1 MYNLKKEYA
10 LSERY
15 MKQAGVYL
23 AVPKWEYLGSNF
35 YGNLGEVYKVQNK
48 YKEAIEN
55 FQRGLV
61 ILKKYPDPDLEYKY
75 YGSLAELS
83 EATGDYANAY
93 QYQTRYS
100 SLRDSLLNSEKFKA
114 SAELDIKYQQAVKDK
129 EISRLQAEQKI
140 RQLESENKRQSSPV
154 TCWKQNEKKMR

>member
-1 MYNLKKEYA
+1 
-10 LSERY
+10 

-61 ILKKYPDPDLEYKY
+61 ILKNILTPTWNTNIMVRWQNSAKLPVIMPMLI
-75 YGSLAELS
+75 S
-83 EATGDYANAY
+83 
-93 QYQTRYS
+93 TRPGIPPSGIPY
-100 SLRDSLLNSEKFKA
+100 
-114 SAELDIKYQQAVKDK
+114 
-129 EISRLQAEQKI
+129 
-140 RQLESENKRQSSPV
+140 
-154 TCWKQNEKKMR
+154 